1 MQNLMRRL
9 LSRLGKRRP
18 HPAPTDTYRPQRPP
32 HRPLH
37 RRPEIPLDGEASLLV
52 RPYLLA
58 YERQQA
64 QRERAFLCEM
74 AVVS

>member
-18 HPAPTDTYRPQRPP
+18 HPARTETYRPQRPP

-37 RRPEIPLDGEASLLV
+37 RRPEFPLDGGASLLV
-52 RPYLLA
+52 RPYMLA
-58 YERQQA
+58 HERQQA
-64 QRERAFLCEM
+64 QRERAFLREM
-74 AVVS
+74 TVAS